1 MQENPYA
8 PPETVTIEGDPASF
22 WIEEGKLH
30 LRDGGSLPEIC
41 LQTGAVD
48 VEMVRMNV
56 PFSWM
61 PPWVCWLI
69 IPLMMVA
76 WFMSLPLV
84 TLAVLVVWIF
94 LLFRAQRVCR
104 MGISVQEEP
113 VKKASMFKTGQIV
126 AAVLIVA
133 GVTILDLSFELRGL
147 IIFTALLLGSALLKR
162 LIRGIRIEAIEEGVA
177 LLSEV
182 NPEALR
188 RLQEW
193 QDHHS

>member
-1 MQENPYA
+1 M
-8 PPETVTIEGDPASF
+8 
-22 WIEEGKLH
+22 
-30 LRDGGSLPEIC
+30 
-41 LQTGAVD
+41 
-48 VEMVRMNV
+48 
-56 PFSWM
+56 
-61 PPWVCWLI
+61 
-69 IPLMMVA
+69 
-76 WFMSLPLV
+76 
-84 TLAVLVVWIF
+84 
-94 LLFRAQRVCR
+94 
-104 MGISVQEEP
+104 
-113 VKKASMFKTGQIV
+113 KKASMFKTGQIV